1 MTYQWKIE
9 LPIPAQEAGE
19 YLEKLE
25 KRDGCITAQS
35 LLEESR
41 PENAPLHRCF
51 EWDDAKAAELYRL
64 KQARFIIANL
74 TVTVEEKDV
83 KQRGF
88 VSIAETRETGRF
100 VSVSR
105 AMKAPEMRA
114 QVLKNALEE
123 LLNFRR
129 KYSELTELAE
139 IFRLIDQLAA

>member
-25 KRDGCITAQS
+25 ERDGCITAQS

-64 KQARFIIANL
+64 KQARFIISNL
-74 TVTVEEKDV
+74 TVEISETEIKP
-83 KQRGF
+83 RGF
-88 VSIAETRETGRF
+88 VSVSETRETGRF
-100 VSVSR
+100 VSISR
-105 AMKAPEMRA
+105 AMSTPEMKG
-114 QVLKNALEE
+114 QVLRNALDE
-123 LLNFRR
+123 LLNFRK
-129 KYSELTELAE
+129 KYSGLQELAE
-139 IFRLIDQLAA
+139 LFRLIDKLVA